1 MEYKIIK
8 IKRLLGLNES
18 DNSKDTI
25 LEFILEDVEEIVK
38 NYCNVPTIPEQLNST
53 ILRMAIDMYKNESLG
68 SEDIALGSIS
78 SISEGDTS
86 VSYRSSAS
94 EFKES
99 LLKDYKSQLNRYR
112 KIRWK

>member
-1 MEYKIIK
+1 MEVERLKK
-8 IKRLLGLNES
+8 LLGFSREN
-18 DNSKDTI
+18 DSKDTI
-25 LEFILEDVEEIVK
+25 LEFILEDVEEMVK

>member
-1 MEYKIIK
+1 MEVERLKK
-8 IKRLLGLNES
+8 LLGFSRE
-18 DNSKDTI
+18 DDSKDTI
-25 LEFILEDVEEIVK
+25 LEFILEDVEEMVK
-38 NYCNVPTIPEQLNST
+38 NYCNVPTIPEQLNNT

>member
-1 MEYKIIK
+1 MEVERLKK
-8 IKRLLGLNES
+8 LLGI
-18 DNSKDTI
+18 SKEDYSKEMI

-38 NYCNVPTIPEQLNST
+38 NYCNVSVIPEGLNST
-53 ILRMAIDMYKNESLG
+53 VLRMAIDMYKNESLG

>member
-1 MEYKIIK
+1 MEIERLKK
-8 IKRLLGLNES
+8 LLGFSRE
-18 DNSKDTI
+18 DDSKDII
-25 LEFILEDVEEIVK
+25 LEFVLEDVEEMVK
-38 NYCNVPTIPEQLNST
+38 SYCNILTIPEGLNGT

-99 LLKDYKSQLNRYR
+99 LLKDYKAQLNRYR

>member
-1 MEYKIIK
+1 MEVERLKK
-8 IKRLLGLNES
+8 LLGFSRE
-18 DNSKDTI
+18 DDSKDTI
-25 LEFILEDVEEIVK
+25 LEFILEDVEEMVK

-53 ILRMAIDMYKNESLG
+53 ILRMAIEMYKNESLG
-68 SEDIALGSIS
+68 SEDVALGSIS

-86 VSYRSSAS
+86 ISYRSSAS

-99 LLKDYKSQLNRYR
+99 LLKDYKAQLNRYR

>member
-1 MEYKIIK
+1 MEVERLKK
-8 IKRLLGLNES
+8 LLGFSRE
-18 DNSKDTI
+18 DDSKDTM
-25 LEFILEDVEEIVK
+25 LEFILEDVEEMVK

-112 KIRWK
+112 KLRWK

>member
-1 MEYKIIK
+1 RLKK
-8 IKRLLGLNES
+8 LLGFSRE
-18 DNSKDTI
+18 DDSKDTI
-25 LEFILEDVEEIVK
+25 LEFILEDVEEMVK

>member
-1 MEYKIIK
+1 MEVERLKK
-8 IKRLLGLNES
+8 LLGFSRE
-18 DNSKDTI
+18 DVSKDTI

-38 NYCNVPTIPEQLNST
+38 NYCNISVIPEGLNST
-53 ILRMAIDMYKNESLG
+53 VLRMAIDMYKNESLG

>member
-1 MEYKIIK
+1 MEVERLKK
-8 IKRLLGLNES
+8 LLGI
-18 DNSKDTI
+18 SKEDYSKEMI

-38 NYCNVPTIPEQLNST
+38 NYCNVSVIPEGLNST
-53 ILRMAIDMYKNESLG
+53 VLRMAIDMYKNENLG

>member
-1 MEYKIIK
+1 MEVERLKK
-8 IKRLLGLNES
+8 LLGFSRE
-18 DNSKDTI
+18 DDSKDTI
-25 LEFILEDVEEIVK
+25 LEFILEDVEEMVK
-38 NYCNVPTIPEQLNST
+38 NYCNVPTIPEQLNNT

-112 KIRWK
+112 KLRWK

>member
-1 MEYKIIK
+1 MEVERLKK
-8 IKRLLGLNES
+8 LLGI
-18 DNSKDTI
+18 SKEDYSKEMI

-38 NYCNVPTIPEQLNST
+38 NYCNVSVIPEGLNST
-53 ILRMAIDMYKNESLG
+53 VLRMAIDMYKNENLE

>member
-1 MEYKIIK
+1 MEVERLKK
-8 IKRLLGLNES
+8 LLGFSRE
-18 DNSKDTI
+18 DDSKDTI
-25 LEFILEDVEEIVK
+25 LEFILEDVEEMVK

-112 KIRWK
+112 KLRWK

>member
-1 MEYKIIK
+1 MEV
-8 IKRLLGLNES
+8 KRLKKLLGFSRE
-18 DNSKDTI
+18 DDSKDTI
-25 LEFILEDVEEIVK
+25 LEFILEDVEEMGK

-99 LLKDYKSQLNRYR
+99 LL
-112 KIRWK
+112 

>member
-1 MEYKIIK
+1 MEVERLKK
-8 IKRLLGLNES
+8 LLGI
-18 DNSKDTI
+18 SKEDYSKEMI

-38 NYCNVPTIPEQLNST
+38 NYCNISVIPKELNST
-53 ILRMAIDMYKNESLG
+53 VLRMSIDMYKNESLG

-86 VSYRSSAS
+86 VSYRSSSS

>member
-8 IKRLLGLNES
+8 IKRLLGFSGE
-18 DNSKDTI
+18 DDSKDTV
-25 LEFILEDVEEIVK
+25 LEFILEDVEETVK
-38 NYCNVPTIPEQLNST
+38 NYCNISVIPKGLNST

-99 LLKDYKSQLNRYR
+99 LLKDYKAQLNRYR
-112 KIRWK
+112 KLRWK

>member
-1 MEYKIIK
+1 MEVERLKK
-8 IKRLLGLNES
+8 LLGFSRE
-18 DNSKDTI
+18 DDSKDTI

-38 NYCNVPTIPEQLNST
+38 NYCNISVIPEGLNST

>member
-1 MEYKIIK
+1 MEVERLKK
-8 IKRLLGLNES
+8 LLGFSRE
-18 DNSKDTI
+18 DDSKDTI
-25 LEFILEDVEEIVK
+25 LEFILEDVEEMVK
-38 NYCNVPTIPEQLNST
+38 NYCNVPTITEQLNST

-112 KIRWK
+112 KLRWK

>member
-1 MEYKIIK
+1 MEV
-8 IKRLLGLNES
+8 KRLKKLLGFSRE
-18 DNSKDTI
+18 DDSKDTI
-25 LEFILEDVEEIVK
+25 LEFILEDVEEMVK

>member
-1 MEYKIIK
+1 MEVERLKK
-8 IKRLLGLNES
+8 LLGFSRE
-18 DNSKDTI
+18 DDSKDTV
-25 LEFILEDVEEIVK
+25 LEFILEDVEETVK
-38 NYCNVPTIPEQLNST
+38 NYCNVSVIPKELNST

-86 VSYRSSAS
+86 VSYRSSES

-99 LLKDYKSQLNRYR
+99 LLKDYKAQLNRYR

>member
-1 MEYKIIK
+1 MEVERLKK
-8 IKRLLGLNES
+8 LLGFSRE
-18 DNSKDTI
+18 DDSKDTI
-25 LEFILEDVEEIVK
+25 LEFILEDVEEMVK

-86 VSYRSSAS
+86 V
-94 EFKES
+94 
-99 LLKDYKSQLNRYR
+99 
-112 KIRWK
+112 

>member
-1 MEYKIIK
+1 MEVERLKK
-8 IKRLLGLNES
+8 LLGFSRE
-18 DNSKDTI
+18 DDSKDTI
-25 LEFILEDVEEIVK
+25 LEFILEDVEEMVK

-53 ILRMAIDMYKNESLG
+53 ILKMAIDMYKNESLG

>member
-1 MEYKIIK
+1 MEVERLKK
-8 IKRLLGLNES
+8 LLGI
-18 DNSKDTI
+18 SKEDYSKEMI

-38 NYCNVPTIPEQLNST
+38 NYCNVSVIPEGLNST
-53 ILRMAIDMYKNESLG
+53 VLRMAIDMYKNENLG

-112 KIRWK
+112 KIR

>member
-1 MEYKIIK
+1 MEVERLKK
-8 IKRLLGLNES
+8 LLGFSRE
-18 DNSKDTI
+18 DDSKDTI
-25 LEFILEDVEEIVK
+25 LEFILEDVEEMVK

-94 EFKES
+94 EVKES

-112 KIRWK
+112 KLRWK

>member
-1 MEYKIIK
+1 MEVERLKK
-8 IKRLLGLNES
+8 LLGFSREE
-18 DNSKDTI
+18 DSKDTI
-25 LEFILEDVEEIVK
+25 LEFILEDVEEMVK

-112 KIRWK
+112 KLRWK

>member
-1 MEYKIIK
+1 MEVERLKK
-8 IKRLLGLNES
+8 LLGI
-18 DNSKDTI
+18 SKEDYSKEMI

-38 NYCNVPTIPEQLNST
+38 NYCNVSVIPEGLNST
-53 ILRMAIDMYKNESLG
+53 VLRMTIDMYKNESLG

>member
-1 MEYKIIK
+1 MEVERLKK
-8 IKRLLGLNES
+8 LLGFSRE
-18 DNSKDTI
+18 DDSKDTI
-25 LEFILEDVEEIVK
+25 LEFILEDVEEMVK

-112 KIRWK
+112 NLRWK

>member
-1 MEYKIIK
+1 MEVERLKK
-8 IKRLLGLNES
+8 LLGFSRE
-18 DNSKDTI
+18 DDSKDTI
-25 LEFILEDVEEIVK
+25 LEFILEDVEEMVK

-53 ILRMAIDMYKNESLG
+53 ILRMAIDMYKNKSLG

>member
-1 MEYKIIK
+1 MEVERLKK
-8 IKRLLGLNES
+8 LLGFSRE
-18 DNSKDTI
+18 DDSKDTI
-25 LEFILEDVEEIVK
+25 LEFILEDVEEMIK

-112 KIRWK
+112 KLRWK

>member
-1 MEYKIIK
+1 MEVERLKK
-8 IKRLLGLNES
+8 LLGFSRE
-18 DNSKDTI
+18 DDSKDTI
-25 LEFILEDVEEIVK
+25 LEFILEDVEEMVK

-86 VSYRSSAS
+86 
-94 EFKES
+94 
-99 LLKDYKSQLNRYR
+99 
-112 KIRWK
+112 

>member
-1 MEYKIIK
+1 MEVERLKK
-8 IKRLLGLNES
+8 LLGFSRE
-18 DNSKDTI
+18 DDSKDTI
-25 LEFILEDVEEIVK
+25 LEFILEDVEEMVK

-99 LLKDYKSQLNRYR
+99 LLKDYKLQLNRYR

>member
-1 MEYKIIK
+1 MEVERLKK
-8 IKRLLGLNES
+8 LLGFSRE
-18 DNSKDTI
+18 DDSKDTI
-25 LEFILEDVEEIVK
+25 LEFILEDVEEMVK

-99 LLKDYKSQLNRYR
+99 LLKDYKVQLNRYR

>member
-1 MEYKIIK
+1 MEVERLKK
-8 IKRLLGLNES
+8 LLGISRE
-18 DNSKDTI
+18 DYSKEMI

-38 NYCNVPTIPEQLNST
+38 NYCNVSVIPEGLNST
-53 ILRMAIDMYKNESLG
+53 VLRMAIDMYKNENLG

>member
-1 MEYKIIK
+1 MEVERLKK
-8 IKRLLGLNES
+8 LLGFSREE
-18 DNSKDTI
+18 DSKDTI
-25 LEFILEDVEEIVK
+25 LEFILEDVEEMVK

>member
-1 MEYKIIK
+1 MEVERLKK
-8 IKRLLGLNES
+8 LLGFSRE
-18 DNSKDTI
+18 DDSKDTV
-25 LEFILEDVEEIVK
+25 LEFILEDVEETVK
-38 NYCNVPTIPEQLNST
+38 NYCNISVIPKELNNT

>member
-1 MEYKIIK
+1 MEVERLKK
-8 IKRLLGLNES
+8 LLGFSRE
-18 DNSKDTI
+18 DDSKDTI
-25 LEFILEDVEEIVK
+25 LEFILEDVEEMVK

>member
-1 MEYKIIK
+1 RLKK
-8 IKRLLGLNES
+8 LLGI
-18 DNSKDTI
+18 SKEDYSKEMI

-38 NYCNVPTIPEQLNST
+38 NYCNVSVIPEGLNST
-53 ILRMAIDMYKNESLG
+53 VLRMAIDMYKNENLG

>member
-1 MEYKIIK
+1 MEVERLKK
-8 IKRLLGLNES
+8 LLGFSRE
-18 DNSKDTI
+18 DDSKDTI

-38 NYCNVPTIPEQLNST
+38 NYCNISVIPKELNST
-53 ILRMAIDMYKNESLG
+53 ILRMAVDMYKNESLG

-99 LLKDYKSQLNRYR
+99 LLKDYKSQLNRCR

>member
-1 MEYKIIK
+1 MEVERLKK
-8 IKRLLGLNES
+8 LLGFSRE
-18 DNSKDTI
+18 DDSKDTI
-25 LEFILEDVEEIVK
+25 LEFILEDVEEMVK

-53 ILRMAIDMYKNESLG
+53 ILKMAIDMYKNESLG

-112 KIRWK
+112 KLRWK

>member
-1 MEYKIIK
+1 MEVERLKK
-8 IKRLLGLNES
+8 LLGFSRE
-18 DNSKDTI
+18 DDSKDAI
-25 LEFILEDVEEIVK
+25 LEFVLEDVEEMVK
-38 NYCNVPTIPEQLNST
+38 NYCNISVIPEGLNST
-53 ILRMAIDMYKNESLG
+53 VLRMAIDMYKNESLG

-99 LLKDYKSQLNRYR
+99 LLKDYKAQLNRYR